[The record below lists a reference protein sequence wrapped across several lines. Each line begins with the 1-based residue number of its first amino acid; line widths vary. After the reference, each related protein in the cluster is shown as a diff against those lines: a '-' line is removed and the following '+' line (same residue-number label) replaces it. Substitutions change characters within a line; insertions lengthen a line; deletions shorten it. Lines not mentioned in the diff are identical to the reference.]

1 MGKLVAGQPSQFGDG
16 LAQEDWRI
24 ERVVKKFG
32 GCNAQKFTNS
42 KKTGHGWQ
50 GLSVFNTV
58 DIAGTLA

>member
-42 KKTGHGWQ
+42 KKLDMDGRAFRFSIR
-50 GLSVFNTV
+50 L
-58 DIAGTLA
+58 I